1 MDIKRENN
9 KHIFMLKSQGFNLGG
24 VITFYVNFLVEV
36 HGSEG
41 TGYIVSMTPRVH
53 GFESMGYIV
62 SVVLGYRV
70 RGT

>member
-1 MDIKRENN
+1 MVPRA
-9 KHIFMLKSQGFNLGG
+9 QGIWFRG
-24 VITFYVNFLVEV
+24 YRV
-36 HGSEG
+36 HGFESK
-41 TGYIVSMTPRVH
+41 GYIVSMTPRVH